1 MSYVDD
7 GFYDDLVR
15 SFSQWDLE
23 ENRVSDSFQREQC
36 RSVLEREAR
45 LLDQHRYDDWLA
57 MYAQEC
63 VYWVPATAA
72 AGDPRKEVAMCFD
85 DRRRLE
91 DRIYRLK
98 TGYAWSQ
105 TPASRT
111 VRFVSNIEVFA
122 FKNEKTMVRS
132 NFLISEFRSGE
143 SRILSG
149 WSAHR
154 LARDG
159 RIEVKQVN
167 LIDCDQNLRNPS
179 LVF

>member
-7 GFYDDLVR
+7 LFYDDLIA
-15 SFSQWDLE
+15 SFRDWQRADRE
-23 ENRVSDSFQREQC
+23 VHDSEVKEKL

-57 MYAQEC
+57 MYAEHC
-63 VYWVPATAA
+63 VYWVPATTS
-72 AGDPRKEVAMCFD
+72 AGDPRKEVAVCFD

-91 DRIYRLK
+91 DRIYRLR

-111 VRFVSNIEVFA
+111 VRFVSNIEVFSLRNQKA
-122 FKNEKTMVRS
+122 MVRS

-149 WSAHR
+149 WCGHR
-154 LARDG
+154 VDRQG

-167 LIDCDQNLRNPS
+167 LIDCDQSLRNPS
-179 LVF
+179 IVF